1 MMAASTLCLSSLLL
15 VFSVRQ
21 HRAALPVEPVT
32 AVGVKQLSEYQ
43 SSWVWQNGRMTEKR
57 RQNHILSKACRNIK
71 SNSWQE
77 ITPNP
82 AALNMNHHNEL
93 CIEVLLKTVQKLC
106 TALLVKSQLLPCLC
120 LWQHITATVFTGT
133 QVFCLYL
140 WFFVLRNLFF

>member
-21 HRAALPVEPVT
+21 HWAALLVEPVT
-32 AVGVKQLSEYQ
+32 VVSVKQLSKYQ

-57 RQNHILSKACRNIK
+57 RQNHVLSKACRNIK
-71 SNSWQE
+71 SYSWQE

-93 CIEVLLKTVQKLC
+93 CIKVLLKTVQKFTFSKIAVAPLPLSL
-106 TALLVKSQLLPCLC
+106 TAHYCNYVHWYSRFFAWIC
-120 LWQHITATVFTGT
+120 G
-133 QVFCLYL
+133 FCFLGIY
-140 WFFVLRNLFF
+140 F